1 VLDHEIGGA
10 KQAADIGALD
20 HDTDALAKHLRRETV
35 GYDGDRRL
43 WVLQDKAER
52 LGGRV
57 PVTRTRTYE
66 TAESKAL
73 SNRGL
78 SSSQQLTGRHVVH
91 EVVREPL
98 IDQKAE
104 GGDDYGRPQG

>member
-1 VLDHEIGGA
+1 
-10 KQAADIGALD
+10 
-20 HDTDALAKHLRRETV
+20 
-35 GYDGDRRL
+35 
-43 WVLQDKAER
+43 
-52 LGGRV
+52 
-57 PVTRTRTYE
+57 VTRTRTYE

-104 GGDDYGRPQG
+104 GGDEYGRPQG